1 VSGGTFF
8 SPPKTG
14 EGEEVA
20 KRVVCRVVRSV
31 PLSRP
36 GEQGLPYR
44 IDPHRAGWGIDKSK
58 YEIVSSAIS
67 GLAMTEVA
75 FHPRR
80 VSPPESWW
88 RANVYLQQYQVTAG
102 LFIDTLA

>member
-1 VSGGTFF
+1 M
-8 SPPKTG
+8 
-14 EGEEVA
+14 A

-67 GLAMTEVA
+67 GLAMNEVA
-75 FHPRR
+75 LHPRR
-80 VSPPESWW
+80 ANPPHE
-88 RANVYLQQYQVTAG
+88 RRVNVYLQQHQVTAG